1 MKRRN
6 FLKGS
11 LGTLYMMASP
21 NMAFPDVKLPE
32 KRLLVV
38 LLRGGL
44 DGLAAVPPLADKN
57 LSKIRKDVLV
67 QGANDLDGF
76 FGIHPNLKFL
86 ENEYHSGNAAFVHA
100 TSFPYTGRSHFDG
113 QNIMET
119 GSEQAYAVTS
129 GWVGRAMNAAGFSS
143 LAVSLPIPIILRGN
157 EVNSN
162 YFPTNFSKATK
173 KEYAEVEKMWK
184 SDSQLN
190 GMLKDISS
198 RDTMKH
204 GRGDTI
210 DLVGYAA
217 SQMHKTNGPRVGLLE
232 IDGFDTHALQG
243 NEQGEHAE
251 LLEDLDNILRVFK
264 ERMGPLYDDT
274 AIVTVTEFGR
284 TAFENGTQGTDHG
297 WASSM
302 ILAGG
307 LVKGKQVVSDW
318 PGLSKRNLFEDRD
331 LTMTI
336 DARDIY
342 AEVVKTVF
350 DLEDD
355 VISEHVFLGY
365 KPEKYYGLLKKII
378 ECIKLFNS

>member
-21 NMAFPDVKLPE
+21 NMAFPDVKLTE

-86 ENEYHSGNAAFVHA
+86 ESEYQSGNAAFVHA

-198 RDTMKH
+198 RHTTNH

-210 DLVGYAA
+210 ELIGFAA
-217 SQMHKTNGPRVGLLE
+217 SQMHKPNGPRVGLLE

-251 LLEDLDNILRVFK
+251 LLEDLDNILRFFK
-264 ERMGPLYDDT
+264 KRMGPLYDDT

-297 WASSM
+297 WGSSM

-307 LVKGKQVVSDW
+307 LVNGKQVVSDW

-331 LTMTI
+331 LKMTI

-365 KPEKYYGLLKKII
+365 KPEKYHGLLKKT
-378 ECIKLFNS
+378 

>member
-173 KEYAEVEKMWK
+173 KEYAEVEKMWN

-365 KPEKYYGLLKKII
+365 KPEKYNGLLKKT
-378 ECIKLFNS
+378 

>member
-162 YFPTNFSKATK
+162 YFPTMFSKATK

-217 SQMHKTNGPRVGLLE
+217 SQMHKKNGPRVGLLE

-365 KPEKYYGLLKKII
+365 KPEKYYGLLKKT
-378 ECIKLFNS
+378 

>member
-173 KEYAEVEKMWK
+173 KEYAEIEKMWK

-365 KPEKYYGLLKKII
+365 KPEKYYGLLKKT
-378 ECIKLFNS
+378 

>member
-173 KEYAEVEKMWK
+173 KEYAEVEKMWN

-342 AEVVKTVF
+342 AEVVKIVF

-365 KPEKYYGLLKKII
+365 KPEKYYGLLKKHSL
-378 ECIKLFNS
+378 CILFF